1 MLKRNFRR
9 PFICL
14 RHHHDRHLKVGSR
27 LLPGLYRLMSAWSY
41 WFSWNLMLSC
51 RTVTHGNRL
60 VIYWI
65 APLPAITWLMD
76 PECFDPFHHMGQRS
90 AFLVLVLHVWVKPSV
105 GVKPKLSKVSLVA
118 DFKATSMMFDVS
130 YLYSKGN
137 VSLVSRL
144 ILDAGLTAELVKVWS
159 EQTMWVPQ
167 CVPVL

>member
-1 MLKRNFRR
+1 M
-9 PFICL
+9 CL
-14 RHHHDRHLKVGSR
+14 RHHHHRHLKVGSQ
-27 LLPGLYRLMSAWSY
+27 LQPGLRRLMSAWSY
-41 WFSWNLMLSC
+41 WFSRNPMLSC

-60 VIYWI
+60 VIIYWI
-65 APLPAITWLMD
+65 APLPAITRLMD
-76 PECFDPFHHMGQRS
+76 PECSDPLLHVGSCPQKS
-90 AFLVLVLHVWVKPSV
+90 AFLAFALRVSWVKPSV
-105 GVKPKLSKVSLVA
+105 GVKPELSKVPLVA